1 MAHAMNDRQRRV
13 ILGILAGA
21 LFMMVPTV
29 AAAQEVD
36 SRWAPWIGCW
46 RVVGEAT
53 SAPVVC
59 VVPIAGESAIEML
72 TMLDDQVL
80 SRESI
85 FTDGRQHDV
94 SRGDCEGWEAAE
106 FSDDSRRVYVH
117 SELTCGVSAP
127 RSSTGVISMVSP
139 SEWLDVRTV
148 VEDGRSAPWAA
159 RYQLASQTDFR
170 AAGQGDLVGTQGAE
184 TRMARIAASIPI
196 APDDVIDATGKVSAE
211 TVQLWVVERGEGF
224 ALDADALI
232 EMADSGVPPSV
243 IDVVVAVSY
252 PEKFVL
258 NEGPSSAG
266 GQAMAGAG
274 DGASRLGYN
283 RSLSPFDDPFYDPY
297 GRYGYGSLYGS
308 RLGYGFG
315 YMGRYGYGFSRYGS
329 QYGYGGG
336 LGYGSYGYGLG
347 YGGGYGYGG
356 GIGYPYGYGGY
367 GGPIIVVG
375 RRGSNPGRAAGRVV
389 PGGGYTSARDSDGS
403 TGRTARP
410 RSSGSSGSPAPPARV
425 ARPRS
430 SGSSGGVQRSAA
442 PRGGA
447 SSPSRGSAGSRPAR
461 PRANPGN

>member
-1 MAHAMNDRQRRV
+1 MMTHALNGWQRRV
-13 ILGILAGA
+13 TLGILAGA
-21 LFMMVPTV
+21 LFMMVPTM

-36 SRWAPWIGCW
+36 SRWAPWMGCW
-46 RVVGEAT
+46 RVVGEAA

-59 VVPIAGESAIEML
+59 VVPLAGESAIEIL

-85 FTDGRQHDV
+85 FADGRRRDV
-94 SRGDCEGWEAAE
+94 SREDCEGWEAAE
-106 FSDDSRRVYVH
+106 FSDDSRRVYVR
-117 SELTCGVSAP
+117 SEFTCGVSAP

-139 SEWLDVRTV
+139 SEWLEVRTV
-148 VEDGRSAPWAA
+148 VEDGQSAPWAA
-159 RYQLASQTDFR
+159 RYQLASQADFQ
-170 AAGQGDLVGTQGAE
+170 ATGQGDLAGTQGAP

-196 APDDVIDATGKVSAE
+196 APDDVIEATGKVSAE

-224 ALDADALI
+224 ALDAAALI

-258 NEGPSSAG
+258 NEGALTAG
-266 GQAMAGAG
+266 GRALAGAG
-274 DGASRLGYN
+274 RGASRLGYN

-329 QYGYGGG
+329 RYGLGFGYGG
-336 LGYGSYGYGLG
+336 YGYGLG
-347 YGGGYGYGG
+347 YPYGG
-356 GIGYPYGYGGY
+356 GFGYGYGYGGY

-375 RRGSNPGRAAGRVV
+375 RRGSNTGLSAGRVV
-389 PGGGYTSARDSDGS
+389 RGGGYTSARGSDGS

-410 RSSGSSGSPAPPARV
+410 RSSGSSGSSAPAAR
-425 ARPRS
+425 AGRPQ
-430 SGSSGGVQRSAA
+430 SSGGVQRSAA
-442 PRGGA
+442 PRRGS
-447 SSPSRGSAGSRPAR
+447 SSPSRGSAGSRVAR
-461 PRANPGN
+461 PRANSGN

>member
-1 MAHAMNDRQRRV
+1 MMTHALNGWQRRV
-13 ILGILAGA
+13 TLGILAGA
-21 LFMMVPTV
+21 LFMMVPTM

-46 RVVGEAT
+46 RVVGEAA

-59 VVPIAGESAIEML
+59 VVPLAGESAIEIL

-85 FTDGRQHDV
+85 FADGRQRDV
-94 SRGDCEGWEAAE
+94 SREDCEGWEAAE
-106 FSDDSRRVYVH
+106 FSDDSRRVYVR
-117 SELTCGVSAP
+117 SEFTCGVSAP

-139 SEWLDVRTV
+139 SEWLEVRTV
-148 VEDGRSAPWAA
+148 VEDGQSAPWAA
-159 RYQLASQTDFR
+159 RYQLASQADFQ
-170 AAGQGDLVGTQGAE
+170 AAGQGDLAGTQGAP

-196 APDDVIDATGKVSAE
+196 APDGVIEATGKVSAE

-224 ALDADALI
+224 ALDAAALI

-258 NEGPSSAG
+258 NEGAPTAG
-266 GQAMAGAG
+266 GPAMAGAG
-274 DGASRLGYN
+274 RGASRLGYD

-315 YMGRYGYGFSRYGS
+315 YMGRYGYGFSRYES
-329 QYGYGGG
+329 RYGYGG
-336 LGYGSYGYGLG
+336 GLG

-356 GIGYPYGYGGY
+356 GIGYGYGYGGY

-375 RRGSNPGRAAGRVV
+375 RRGSNSGPAAGRVV
-389 PGGGYTSARDSDGS
+389 PGGGYTSARDSAGR
-403 TGRTARP
+403 TGRTASP
-410 RSSGSSGSPAPPARV
+410 RSSGSSGSPAPAARV
-425 ARPRS
+425 ARPPS
-430 SGSSGGVQRSAA
+430 SGSSAA
-442 PRGGA
+442 PRRGS
-447 SSPSRGSAGSRPAR
+447 SSPSRGSAGSRVAR